1 MGTRNRAWRELLL
14 KIILLI
20 AVGYLLGSIPWGY
33 WLPRWSKGV
42 DIRKHGSG
50 NMGAANVA
58 RAVGTRWAIA
68 VALLD
73 IGKGAAAAAVGLA
86 VAGSL
91 GAVVA
96 GAAAMVGHY
105 RPLFLGFARG
115 GKAVATGLG
124 AALAVA
130 PLAALCV
137 AVIWGTLFVATRYSS
152 IASLASCIAMPVLA
166 FVFGA
171 TTPVL
176 VFLTLACA
184 AVAVFHRK
192 NVGRLLRGTENRFG
206 FSRRPWDWRGPRT
219 PHTERPPG

>member
-1 MGTRNRAWRELLL
+1 M
-14 KIILLI
+14 KIALLI
-20 AVGYLLGSIPWGY
+20 AAGYLLGSIPWGY

-42 DIRKHGSG
+42 DVRKHGSG
-50 NMGAANVA
+50 NVGAANVA
-58 RAVGTRWAIA
+58 RVAGTRWGIA

-73 IGKGAAAAAVGLA
+73 IAKGASAALVGLA

-105 RPLFLGFARG
+105 RPLFLGFAQG

-137 AVIWGTLFVATRYSS
+137 AGIWGTLFVATRYSS
-152 IASLASCIAMPVLA
+152 IASLASCVAMPLLA
-166 FVFGA
+166 LTFGA
-171 TTPVL
+171 PPPVL
-176 VFLTLACA
+176 IFLTGACT
-184 AVAVFHRK
+184 AVVVFHRK
-192 NVGRLLRGTENRFG
+192 NVGRLLHGTENRFG
-206 FSRRPWDWRGPRT
+206 FSRRPWHWVGSRAPQA
-219 PHTERPPG
+219 PPPG

>member
-1 MGTRNRAWRELLL
+1 VKLV
-14 KIILLI
+14 LLI

-73 IGKGAAAAAVGLA
+73 IGKGTAAALIGLA

-105 RPLFLGFARG
+105 RPVFLGFARG

-130 PLAALCV
+130 PLAAVCV
-137 AVIWGTLFVATRYSS
+137 AGIWGALFIATRYSS
-152 IASLASCIAMPVLA
+152 IASLASCVAMPVLA
-166 FVFGA
+166 FTFGA

-176 VFLTLACA
+176 VFLVAACT
-184 AVAVFHRK
+184 AVIVFHRK
-192 NVGRLLRGTENRFG
+192 NVGRLLHGTENRFG
-206 FSRRPWDWRGPRT
+206 FSRRPWDWRGSRAPQTPPPR
-219 PHTERPPG
+219 

>member
-1 MGTRNRAWRELLL
+1 VNLV
-14 KIILLI
+14 LLI

-42 DIRKHGSG
+42 DVRQHGSG
-50 NMGAANVA
+50 NVGAANVA
-58 RAVGTRWAIA
+58 RVAGTRWAIA

-73 IGKGAAAAAVGLA
+73 ISKGTAAALVGLA

-105 RPLFLGFARG
+105 RPLFLGFAQG
-115 GKAVATGLG
+115 GKSVATGLG

-137 AVIWGTLFVATRYSS
+137 ALLWGTLFVATRYSS
-152 IASLASCIAMPVLA
+152 IASLSSCIAMPLLA
-166 FVFGA
+166 FLFGA
-171 TTPVL
+171 PPPVL
-176 VFLTLACA
+176 VFLTIACT
-184 AVAVFHRK
+184 AVIVFHRK
-192 NVGRLLRGTENRFG
+192 NVVRLIRGTENRFG
-206 FSRRPWDWRGPRT
+206 FSRRPWDWRTPRA
-219 PHTERPPG
+219 PEAPPPPG

>member
-1 MGTRNRAWRELLL
+1 MNLV
-14 KIILLI
+14 LLI

-42 DIRKHGSG
+42 DVRKHGSG
-50 NMGAANVA
+50 NVGAANVA
-58 RAVGTRWAIA
+58 RVAGTRWAIA
-68 VALLD
+68 VAVLD
-73 IGKGAAAAAVGLA
+73 ISKGTAAALVGLA

-105 RPLFLGFARG
+105 RPVFLGFAQG

-137 AVIWGTLFVATRYSS
+137 VLLWGTLFIATRYSS
-152 IASLASCIAMPVLA
+152 IASLSSCIAMPLLA
-166 FVFGA
+166 FGFGA
-171 TTPVL
+171 PAPVL
-176 VFLTLACA
+176 VFLTCACV
-184 AVAVFHRK
+184 AVIVFHRK
-192 NVGRLLRGTENRFG
+192 NVGRLLHGTENRFG

-219 PHTERPPG
+219 REAPPPT

>member
-1 MGTRNRAWRELLL
+1 MNLV
-14 KIILLI
+14 LLI

-42 DIRKHGSG
+42 DVRKHGSG
-50 NMGAANVA
+50 NVGAANVA
-58 RAVGTRWAIA
+58 RVAGTRWAIA

-73 IGKGAAAAAVGLA
+73 ISKGAAAALVGLA

-105 RPLFLGFARG
+105 RPLFLGFAQG

-137 AVIWGTLFVATRYSS
+137 ALIWGTLFIATRYSS
-152 IASLASCIAMPVLA
+152 IASLSSCIAMPLLA
-166 FVFGA
+166 FTFGA
-171 TTPVL
+171 PPPVL
-176 VFLTLACA
+176 VFLTAACT
-184 AVAVFHRK
+184 AVIVFHRK
-192 NVGRLLRGTENRFG
+192 NVGRLLHGTENRFG
-206 FSRRPWDWRGPRT
+206 FSRRPWAWRT
-219 PHTERPPG
+219 PRAPQAPPPG

>member
-1 MGTRNRAWRELLL
+1 VNLV
-14 KIILLI
+14 LLI
-20 AVGYLLGSIPWGY
+20 AVCYLLGSIPWGY

-42 DIRKHGSG
+42 DVRKHGSG
-50 NMGAANVA
+50 NVGAANVA
-58 RAVGTRWAIA
+58 RVAGTRWAIA
-68 VALLD
+68 VAVLD
-73 IGKGAAAAAVGLA
+73 ISKGTAAALVGLA

-105 RPLFLGFARG
+105 RPVFLGFAQG

-137 AVIWGTLFVATRYSS
+137 VLLWGTLFIATRYSS
-152 IASLASCIAMPVLA
+152 IASLSSCIAMPLLA
-166 FVFGA
+166 FGFGA
-171 TTPVL
+171 PAPVL
-176 VFLTLACA
+176 VFLTCACV
-184 AVAVFHRK
+184 AVIVFHRK

-206 FSRRPWDWRGPRT
+206 FSRRPWDWRTPRA
-219 PHTERPPG
+219 PDAPPPPS

>member
-1 MGTRNRAWRELLL
+1 VN
-14 KIILLI
+14 IILLI

-42 DIRKHGSG
+42 DIRQRGSG

-58 RAVGTRWAIA
+58 RAVGTRIAIA

-73 IGKGAAAAAVGLA
+73 IAKGTAAALVGLA

-137 AVIWGTLFVATRYSS
+137 AGIWCTLFVATRYSS
-152 IASLASCIAMPVLA
+152 IASLASCVAMPLLA
-166 FVFGA
+166 LVFGA
-171 TTPVL
+171 PAPVL
-176 VFLTLACA
+176 IFLTAACT
-184 AVAVFHRK
+184 AVVVFHRK
-192 NVGRLLRGTENRFG
+192 NVGRLLHGTENRFG
-206 FSRRPWDWRGPRT
+206 FSRRPWDWRGPRA
-219 PHTERPPG
+219 PQSPPPG

>member
-1 MGTRNRAWRELLL
+1 MALALGRPAVDL
-14 KIILLI
+14 ILLI

-42 DIRKHGSG
+42 DVRKHGSG
-50 NMGAANVA
+50 NVGAANVA
-58 RAVGTRWAIA
+58 RVAGTRWAIA

-73 IGKGAAAAAVGLA
+73 ISKGAAAALVGLA

-105 RPLFLGFARG
+105 RPLFLGFAQG

-130 PLAALCV
+130 PMAALCV
-137 AVIWGTLFVATRYSS
+137 ALICGTAASSPPATR
-152 IASLASCIAMPVLA
+152 ASRRSPSCIAMPLLA
-166 FVFGA
+166 FTFGA
-171 TTPVL
+171 PPPVL
-176 VFLTLACA
+176 VFLTAACT
-184 AVAVFHRK
+184 AVIVFHRK
-192 NVGRLLRGTENRFG
+192 NVGRLLHGTENRFG
-206 FSRRPWDWRGPRT
+206 FSRRPWAWRT
-219 PHTERPPG
+219 PRAPEAPPPG

>member
-1 MGTRNRAWRELLL
+1 MNLV
-14 KIILLI
+14 LLI

-42 DIRKHGSG
+42 DVRQHGSG
-50 NMGAANVA
+50 NVGAANVA
-58 RAVGTRWAIA
+58 RVAGTRWAIA

-73 IGKGAAAAAVGLA
+73 ISKGTAAALVGLA

-105 RPLFLGFARG
+105 RPLFLGFAQG
-115 GKAVATGLG
+115 GKSVATGLG

-137 AVIWGTLFVATRYSS
+137 ALLWGTLFVATRYSS
-152 IASLASCIAMPVLA
+152 IASLSSCIAMPLLA
-166 FVFGA
+166 FLFGA
-171 TTPVL
+171 PPPVL
-176 VFLTLACA
+176 VFLTIACT
-184 AVAVFHRK
+184 AVIVFHRK
-192 NVGRLLRGTENRFG
+192 NVGRLIRGTEHRFG
-206 FSRRPWDWRGPRT
+206 FSRRPWDWRTPRT
-219 PHTERPPG
+219 PQAPPPPG

>member
-1 MGTRNRAWRELLL
+1 VNLL
-14 KIILLI
+14 LLI
-20 AVGYLLGSIPWGY
+20 AVGYLIGSIPWGY
-33 WLPRWSKGV
+33 WLPRWAKGV
-42 DIRKHGSG
+42 DIRQHGSG

-58 RAVGTRWAIA
+58 RAVGTRFAIA

-73 IGKGAAAAAVGLA
+73 IGKGTAAALVGLA

-137 AVIWGTLFVATRYSS
+137 AAIWCTLFVATRYSS
-152 IASLASCIAMPVLA
+152 IASLSSCVAMPLLA

-171 TTPVL
+171 PAPVL
-176 VFLTLACA
+176 IFLTAACA
-184 AVAVFHRK
+184 AVVVFHRK
-192 NVGRLLRGTENRFG
+192 NVGRLLHGTENRFG
-206 FSRRPWDWRGPRT
+206 FSRRPWDWRGSRAPQAPPPR
-219 PHTERPPG
+219 

>member
-1 MGTRNRAWRELLL
+1 MNLV
-14 KIILLI
+14 LLI

-42 DIRKHGSG
+42 DVRQHGSG
-50 NMGAANVA
+50 NVGAANVA
-58 RAVGTRWAIA
+58 RVAGTRWAIA

-73 IGKGAAAAAVGLA
+73 ISKGAAAALVGLA

-105 RPLFLGFARG
+105 RPLFLGFAQG

-137 AVIWGTLFVATRYSS
+137 ALIWGTLFIATRYSS
-152 IASLASCIAMPVLA
+152 IASLSSCVAMPLLA
-166 FVFGA
+166 FTFGA
-171 TTPVL
+171 PPPVL
-176 VFLTLACA
+176 VFLTVACA
-184 AVAVFHRK
+184 AVVVFHRK
-192 NVGRLLRGTENRFG
+192 NVSRLLHGTENRFG
-206 FSRRPWDWRGPRT
+206 FSRRPWDWRTPRA
-219 PHTERPPG
+219 PQAPPPG

>member
-1 MGTRNRAWRELLL
+1 VKLA
-14 KIILLI
+14 LLI
-20 AVGYLLGSIPWGY
+20 AAGYLLGSIPWGF

-42 DIRKHGSG
+42 DIRLHGSG

-73 IGKGAAAAAVGLA
+73 IGKGTAAALVGLW

-105 RPLFLGFARG
+105 RPVFLGFARG

-130 PLAALCV
+130 PLAAVCV
-137 AVIWGTLFVATRYSS
+137 AGIWGTLFIATRYSS
-152 IASLASCIAMPVLA
+152 IASLASCVAMPLLA
-166 FVFGA
+166 LTFGA

-176 VFLTLACA
+176 VFLTAACT
-184 AVAVFHRK
+184 AVIVFHRK

-206 FSRRPWDWRGPRT
+206 FSRLPWHWGGRRAPDT
-219 PHTERPPG
+219 PQS

>member
-1 MGTRNRAWRELLL
+1 MILV
-14 KIILLI
+14 LLI

-42 DIRKHGSG
+42 DVRRHGSG
-50 NMGAANVA
+50 NVGAANVA
-58 RAVGTRWAIA
+58 RVAGTRWGIA

-73 IGKGAAAAAVGLA
+73 ISKGTAAALVGLA

-105 RPLFLGFARG
+105 RPLFLGFAQG

-137 AVIWGTLFVATRYSS
+137 AVLWGTLFIATRYSS
-152 IASLASCIAMPVLA
+152 IASLSSCIAMPLLA
-166 FVFGA
+166 FGFGA
-171 TTPVL
+171 PPPVL
-176 VFLTLACA
+176 VFLTVACT
-184 AVAVFHRK
+184 AVIVFHRK
-192 NVGRLLRGTENRFG
+192 NVVRLLRGTENRFG
-206 FSRRPWDWRGPRT
+206 FSRRPWDWRTPRA
-219 PHTERPPG
+219 PEAPPPPG

>member
-1 MGTRNRAWRELLL
+1 VKLA
-14 KIILLI
+14 LLI
-20 AVGYLLGSIPWGY
+20 AVGYVLGSIPWGY

-42 DIRKHGSG
+42 DIRQHGSG

-58 RAVGTRWAIA
+58 RAVGTRIAIA

-73 IGKGAAAAAVGLA
+73 IAKGSAAALVGLA

-137 AVIWGTLFVATRYSS
+137 AAIWCTLFVATRYSS
-152 IASLASCIAMPVLA
+152 IASLASCVAMPVLA

-171 TTPVL
+171 PAPVL
-176 VFLTLACA
+176 IFLTLACT
-184 AVAVFHRK
+184 AVVAFHRK
-192 NVGRLLRGTENRFG
+192 NVGRLLHGTENRFG
-206 FSRRPWDWRGPRT
+206 FSRRPWDWRGSRT
-219 PHTERPPG
+219 PQTPPPR

>member
-1 MGTRNRAWRELLL
+1 VNL
-14 KIILLI
+14 ILLI
-20 AVGYLLGSIPWGY
+20 AVGYLLGSIPSGY

-42 DIRKHGSG
+42 DVRKHGSG

-58 RAVGTRWAIA
+58 RAAGTRWAIA
-68 VALLD
+68 VAVLD
-73 IGKGAAAAAVGLA
+73 ISKGTAAALVGLA

-105 RPLFLGFARG
+105 RPLFLGFAQG
-115 GKAVATGLG
+115 GKSVATGLG

-137 AVIWGTLFVATRYSS
+137 ALIWGTLFVATRYSS
-152 IASLASCIAMPVLA
+152 IASLSSCIAMPLLA

-171 TTPVL
+171 PPPVL
-176 VFLTLACA
+176 VFLTVACS
-184 AVAVFHRK
+184 AVIVFHRK

-206 FSRRPWDWRGPRT
+206 FSRRPWDWRTPRAREA
-219 PHTERPPG
+219 PPPPG

>member
-1 MGTRNRAWRELLL
+1 VN
-14 KIILLI
+14 IVLLI

-42 DIRKHGSG
+42 DIRQHGSG

-58 RAVGTRWAIA
+58 RAVGTRFAIA

-73 IGKGAAAAAVGLA
+73 IAKGTAAALVGLA

-137 AVIWGTLFVATRYSS
+137 AAIWCTLFVATRYSS
-152 IASLASCIAMPVLA
+152 IASLASCVAMPVLA
-166 FVFGA
+166 LVFGA
-171 TTPVL
+171 PAPVL
-176 VFLTLACA
+176 IFLTAACT
-184 AVAVFHRK
+184 AVVVFHRK
-192 NVGRLLRGTENRFG
+192 NVGRLLHGTENRFG
-206 FSRRPWDWRGPRT
+206 FSRRPWDWRGSRAPQS
-219 PHTERPPG
+219 PPPG

>member
-1 MGTRNRAWRELLL
+1 MNLV
-14 KIILLI
+14 LLI

-42 DIRKHGSG
+42 DVRQHGSG
-50 NMGAANVA
+50 NVGAANVA
-58 RAVGTRWAIA
+58 RVAGTRWAIA

-73 IGKGAAAAAVGLA
+73 ISKGTAAALVGLA

-105 RPLFLGFARG
+105 RPLFLGFAQG
-115 GKAVATGLG
+115 GKSVATGLG

-137 AVIWGTLFVATRYSS
+137 ALLWGTLFVATRYSS
-152 IASLASCIAMPVLA
+152 IASLSSCIAMPLLA
-166 FVFGA
+166 FLFGA
-171 TTPVL
+171 PPPVL
-176 VFLTLACA
+176 VFLTIACT
-184 AVAVFHRK
+184 AVIVFHRK
-192 NVGRLLRGTENRFG
+192 NVVRLIRGTENRFG
-206 FSRRPWDWRGPRT
+206 FSRRPWDWRTPRA
-219 PHTERPPG
+219 PEAPPPPG

>member
-1 MGTRNRAWRELLL
+1 MGLL
-14 KIILLI
+14 
-20 AVGYLLGSIPWGY
+20 
-33 WLPRWSKGV
+33 
-42 DIRKHGSG
+42 
-50 NMGAANVA
+50 AAPV
-58 RAVGTRWAIA
+58 

-73 IGKGAAAAAVGLA
+73 IGKGTAAALVGLA

-105 RPLFLGFARG
+105 RPLFLGFAQG

-137 AVIWGTLFVATRYSS
+137 AVLWGTLFVATRYSS
-152 IASLASCIAMPVLA
+152 IASLSSCVAMPLLA
-166 FVFGA
+166 FGFGA
-171 TTPVL
+171 PPPVL
-176 VFLTLACA
+176 VFLTGACT
-184 AVAVFHRK
+184 AVIVFHRK

-206 FSRRPWDWRGPRT
+206 FSRRPWDWRTPRA
-219 PHTERPPG
+219 PEAPPPPG